1 MDRQDAMVQAI
12 HTTVPGRARF
22 KVEGLYRSEPLK
34 KLLEFRLAR
43 NLEISHVSASAL
55 TGTILV
61 CFNSGNT
68 PQTIEPLIS
77 RIVQEHQHHLHNGTL
92 PAAPGQAAA
101 TSVIRGLAPSLNT
114 IKGYFSGP
122 EDQPQENWHLLEAEE
137 VLTKFNTSP
146 DAGLSAAAVQKN
158 LDKFGSNVLP
168 ESQPRSSWE
177 IFYQQFN
184 SLPVALLGA
193 AAGLSIVTGGLVD
206 AVLIAGVVVANAF
219 IGYKTESEAEKTIRS
234 LQTIMQPMT
243 LVIRD
248 GKLRELSSEEITLGD
263 LVVLRP
269 GSYVPADARLVE
281 ARHLSVDESA
291 LTGES
296 MPVVKTCGAL
306 TEENIPLGDRVN
318 MVFMG
323 TLVTGGEGLAVVV
336 AIGSFSEIGLI
347 QTLAGEATTPET
359 PLERQLGEVGDRLVL
374 ICAGICGGVFIL
386 GLWRGLSWLE
396 MLRNSI
402 CLAAAAVP
410 EGLPAAATTTL
421 ALGVRDMKRHHVLI
435 RRLNAVETLGAV
447 EVVCLDK
454 TGTITHNQMSV
465 VQIFAGMQVVKV
477 AASKFWS
484 PQGSLSLTEHAE
496 LERLLEVSVLCNET
510 KVYCKEGQY
519 SLRGTPTESAMV
531 DLAIKAGVDVKA
543 LRRRYPLEKFNYRSE
558 DRPFMGSF
566 HEHPSKGQL
575 LAIKGSPLEV
585 LAMCDRHLRDGR
597 KLRLK
602 EEDRLEIESQNAA
615 MAGDAQ
621 RVLGLAYAEGKNFH
635 NGDLP
640 EGLIWLGIIGMADP
654 VREGVKEALA
664 AFHRAGIKTM
674 MITGD
679 QSATAYAIGK
689 ELNLSQ
695 GAPLKILD
703 STHLAELDPGALQAL
718 ADQVHVFA
726 RVSPANK
733 LEIVQVLQKGGK
745 VIAMTGDGINDG
757 PALKAANVGI
767 AMGHTGTDIAREVAD
782 VVLEEDNLDTLIIA
796 IRDGRTIYLNI
807 RKSVHFFLAT
817 NFSELL
823 LTFAALAV
831 GLGSPLTAVQL
842 LWINLISDIFPGLA
856 LAMEAP
862 EPDILEQPPRDPQRP
877 IFTSG
882 DYKKM
887 ALEGAVLS
895 AGAMGAYGYGIM
907 RYGMGAAAS
916 TLAFH
921 SLVTGQLLHAV
932 SCRSETHSIF
942 STRKLPPNKYLRWAL
957 GGSLLLQVA
966 AMFIPGART
975 ILGLTPV
982 GLLDGLVIGGT
993 ALLPL
998 VVNEAAKSLTA
1009 AAAEKEPPFPALPDA
1024 PSA

>member
-1 MDRQDAMVQAI
+1 MVQAI
-12 HTTVPGRARF
+12 HTSVPGRARF
-22 KVEGLYRSEPLK
+22 RVDGLYRSEPLK
-34 KLLEFRLAR
+34 RLLEFRLAR
-43 NLEISHVSASAL
+43 NQEISHVSASAL
-55 TGTILV
+55 TGNVLV

-68 PQTIEPLIS
+68 PRTIESLITG
-77 RIVQEHQHHLHNGTL
+77 IVEEHHHRLENGAL
-92 PAAPGQAAA
+92 PAIPGTA
-101 TSVIRGLAPSLNT
+101 GEPSLIQSLASPLGT
-114 IKGYFSGP
+114 IRDYLYGSEG
-122 EDQPQENWHLLEAEE
+122 QPLEPWHLLEADAA
-137 VLTKFNTSP
+137 LDRFKTSKES
-146 DAGLSAAAVQKN
+146 GLAAAAAREN
-158 LDKFGSNVLP
+158 LARFGANVLP
-168 ESQPRSSWE
+168 ESQPRSAWE
-177 IFYQQFN
+177 IFAGQFN

-193 AAGLSIVTGGLVD
+193 AAGLSVLTGGLID

-219 IGYKTESEAEKTIRS
+219 IGYQTESEAEKTIRS
-234 LQTIMQPMT
+234 LQTLVQPLA

-248 GKLRELSSEEITLGD
+248 GKIREVASEEVAVGD
-263 LVVLRP
+263 LLVLRP

-296 MPVVKTCGAL
+296 MPVVKDAQAL
-306 TEENIPLGDRVN
+306 PEENIPLGDRVN
-318 MVFMG
+318 MAFMG

-336 AIGSFSEIGLI
+336 ATGSFTQIGII
-347 QTLAGEATTPET
+347 QSLAGEASAPET

-374 ICAGICGGVFIL
+374 ICAGICGAVFFL

-421 ALGVRDMKRHHVLI
+421 VLGVRDMKRHHVLI

-454 TGTITHNQMSV
+454 TGTITHNRMSV
-465 VQIFAGMQVVKV
+465 VQVFTGMQVIQV
-477 AASKFWS
+477 AAGKFRS
-484 PQGSLSLTEHAE
+484 PEGEVLPASGKELT
-496 LERLLEVSVLCNET
+496 RLLEVSVLCNET
-510 KVYCKEGQY
+510 KVYCQEGQY
-519 SLRGTPTESAMV
+519 SLRGTPTEAALV
-531 DLAIKAGVDVKA
+531 DLAIKAGMDVRA
-543 LRRRYPLEKFNYRSE
+543 LRQRYPLEKFNYRSE

-566 HEHPSKGQL
+566 HVHPGKGKF

-585 LAMCDRHLRDGR
+585 LAMCDRHLHDGR

-602 EEDRLEIESQNAA
+602 EEDRLEIEAQNAH
-615 MAGDAQ
+615 MAGEAQ
-621 RVLGLAYAEGKNFH
+621 RVLGLAYTEGKNIH

-640 EGLIWLGIIGMADP
+640 EGLVWLGMVGMADP

-679 QSATAYAIGK
+679 QSPTAYAIGK
-689 ELNLSQ
+689 ELNLSR
-695 GAPLKILD
+695 GEPLEILD
-703 STHLAELDPGALQAL
+703 STHLADIAPEALQAL
-718 ADQVHVFA
+718 ANRVQVFS
-726 RVSPANK
+726 RVSPAHK
-733 LEIVQVLQKGGK
+733 LQIVQVLQKSGK

-757 PALKAANVGI
+757 PALKAADVGI

-782 VVLEEDNLDTLIIA
+782 VVLEKDNLETLIIA

-823 LTFAALAV
+823 LTFGALAV
-831 GLGSPLTAVQL
+831 GLGSPLTAMQL

-862 EPDILEQPPRDPQRP
+862 EPDILERPPRDPQQP
-877 IFTSG
+877 IFSTA
-882 DYKKM
+882 DYKRM
-887 ALEGAVLS
+887 SFEAAVLT
-895 AGAMGAYGYGIM
+895 AGAMGAYGYGLM

-921 SLVTGQLLHAV
+921 SLTTGQLLHAV
-932 SCRSETHSIF
+932 SCRSDRHGIF
-942 STRKLPPNKYLRWAL
+942 SPGKLPPNKYLQWAL
-957 GGSLLLQVA
+957 GGSLLLQIG
-966 AMFIPGART
+966 AMFLPGLRS
-975 ILGLTPV
+975 ILNLTPV

-998 VVNEAAKSLTA
+998 VVNEATKTPLNATPEEESEITA
-1009 AAAEKEPPFPALPDA
+1009 LGDTA
-1024 PSA
+1024 PWS